1 MTQGRHLAAL
11 ICGLMI
17 AGGLSGCYSDHQS
30 IGSGTPFRSNMWQRH
45 EFDYLVYHLRLRG
58 VQVVRVGDKTRMIV
72 STDNFFKVN
81 SVELEPGA
89 QTTLRWVARLIEHCQ
104 CTKISITGHVDNVFD
119 DTRRE
124 RLAAEQA
131 RAVAAELWA
140 NGIAR
145 DRMVVSG
152 KSDRQQVATDRTV
165 FGSGDNRRVEIRLD

>member
-1 MTQGRHLAAL
+1 MTQGRQLMAL
-11 ICGLMI
+11 MCGLLV
-17 AGGLSGCYSDHQS
+17 AGGLSGCYPNHQS
-30 IGSGTPFRSNMWQRH
+30 VGAGTPFRSNMWQRH

-58 VQVVRVGDKTRMIV
+58 VQVVRVGDRTRIII

-81 SVELEPGA
+81 SVDLEPGA
-89 QTTLRWVARLIEHCQ
+89 RTTLSWVARLIEHCQ
-104 CTKISITGHVDNVFD
+104 CSRLTITGHVDNVFD

-140 NGIAR
+140 NGISNE
-145 DRMVVSG
+145 RMVVSG
-152 KSDRQQVATDRTV
+152 RSNREQVATDRTV